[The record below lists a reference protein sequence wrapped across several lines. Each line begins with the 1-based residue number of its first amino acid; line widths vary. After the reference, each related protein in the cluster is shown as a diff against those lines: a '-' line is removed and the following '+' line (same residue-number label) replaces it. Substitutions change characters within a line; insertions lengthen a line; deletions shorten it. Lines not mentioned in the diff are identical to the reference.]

1 MNQKS
6 YLGFPTA
13 KRSID
18 LLLSFVALI
27 MLLPLLLIIA
37 VWIMLD
43 SPGPP
48 LYLSRRMGKNGR
60 PFTLYKFRTMYRQSQ
75 PVRAANGSYLVLD
88 DDPRV
93 TRVGR
98 ILRLGF
104 DELPQLLNV
113 LFGQMSLI
121 GPRADPPEAYPLYDD
136 TDRKRLSTKPGIS
149 GLAQVNG
156 RTRIA
161 LSQRRAYDL
170 SYIKCQS
177 PLLDTC
183 IFFLTL
189 FELLPFL
196 AWWGDRAQ
204 HYLNQT
210 THRIV
215 SNTT

>member
-1 MNQKS
+1 MNLKS
-6 YLGFPTA
+6 RRGFSIA

-37 VWIMLD
+37 VWVMLD

-48 LYLSRRMGKNGR
+48 FYLSRRLGMGGR
-60 PFTLYKFRTMYRQSQ
+60 QFTFYKFRTMYLQSQ
-75 PVRAANGSYLVLD
+75 PVRAVDGSYLVLD

-93 TRVGR
+93 TRIGR
-98 ILRLGF
+98 ILRVGF

-113 LFGQMSLI
+113 LLGQMSLI
-121 GPRADPPEAYPLYDD
+121 GPRADPPDAYEVYDD
-136 TDRKRLSTKPGIS
+136 LQKNRLLMKPGIS

-156 RTRIA
+156 RTEIT
-161 LSQRRAYDL
+161 LSQRTAYDL
-170 SYIKCQS
+170 SYIKSQS

-183 IFFLTL
+183 IFFLTI

-196 AWWGDRAQ
+196 TGWGQPIIQ
-204 HYLNQT
+204 HLNQT
-210 THRIV
+210 TDRLI
-215 SNTT
+215 SITT